1 MIRRY
6 SIMIVG
12 IFLSLTLT
20 ACSNNG
26 APPTNASQAM
36 QQTTPLQTTP
46 LQTTRQ
52 QPTASQTTALDG
64 ATAAVVETNPTLPP
78 TFSPTPVPTLTP
90 APLRVRVAPGVPASV
105 RMGLQQVAHAQPE
118 QFVLVEAGEGEA
130 ELEVV
135 VAPAAEVPEENVAAT
150 WVYALV
156 APFPTLVDEIS
167 SAELHD
173 AWSGGPGPTYGG
185 SLYMSE
191 ETRAAFAAA
200 WGEPAAGAV
209 TVFPPAELADAL
221 WATHPSWGIV
231 PFEQLSLR
239 LKVLKVDGHSPLY
252 RNLDTR
258 AYPLALAVGL
268 GGGEGQRAAWLAA
281 RPVPLT
287 NRDESKMTLLA
298 MTGVTALTRTTA
310 WKMERNGVLYPAEKI
325 RDWLTSAD
333 IVHISNEV
341 SFWEECPPPGLT
353 GMEFCSAPKYM
364 QILTDVHTS
373 IIELTGNH
381 LNDYNWQ
388 PLSYTLGLY
397 DQLGLPYYGG
407 GRTIS
412 EAQRAVTL
420 THNGNLLGFV
430 GCNPVGPPIGWV
442 NGLNDGRPGAAPC
455 DDAVMQAEIQRLRAM
470 GALPIAT
477 LQYWEFYHY
486 TATAQQIRDF
496 RELVDFGA
504 AIVSGSQGHHP
515 QGFDFYGDGFIH
527 YGVGNLFFGDQYDPN
542 AHKMFVDRY
551 LVYENRL
558 LSLEL
563 LTGLIEDYSQPRPMT
578 ETERR
583 DLLQTVFAASGW

>member
-6 SIMIVG
+6 AMMMVLFASVALG
-12 IFLSLTLT
+12 
-20 ACSNNG
+20 ACSSG
-26 APPTNASQAM
+26 SEIPISGPQDRALQTAPPQ
-36 QQTTPLQTTP
+36 
-46 LQTTRQ
+46 
-52 QPTASQTTALDG
+52 
-64 ATAAVVETNPTLPP
+64 TAATQPPTLGDAPVSGTETNPM
-78 TFSPTPVPTLTP
+78 PVPTLSPTLAPTPTP
-90 APLRVRVAPGVPASV
+90 AALRVQVAPNVPAGVQAS
-105 RMGLQQVAHAQPE
+105 LQQMAQAWPE
-118 QFVLVEAGEGEA
+118 QFALVEWDADEPDLSIG
-130 ELEVV
+130 
-135 VAPAAEVPEENVAAT
+135 VAPLAGTPAENVVAT

-156 APFPTLVDEIS
+156 VPFPSLVDEIPFT
-167 SAELHD
+167 ELQS
-173 AWSGGPGPTYGG
+173 AWSGSPGPTYGG
-185 SLYMSE
+185 SLFMSE
-191 ETRAAFAAA
+191 ETRAAFVSA

-221 WATHPSWGIV
+221 WGTRPSWGIV

-239 LKVLKVDGHSPLY
+239 LKVLKVDGYSPLA
-252 RNLDTR
+252 RNLDVQ
-258 AYPLALAVGL
+258 AYPLALAVRTNGR
-268 GGGEGQRAAWLAA
+268 EIQREAWLAA
-281 RPVPLT
+281 WPAPLIT

-341 SFWEECPPPGLT
+341 SFWEDCPPPGLT

-364 QILTDVHTS
+364 EILTDVHTS

-407 GRTIS
+407 GRTVE

-455 DDAVMQAEIQRLRAM
+455 DDAVMQAEIQGLRAM
-470 GALPIAT
+470 GALPVAT

-486 TATAQQIRDF
+486 TTTPQQVVDF

-527 YGVGNLFFGDQYDPN
+527 YGVGNLFFGDQYDTN

-551 LVYENRL
+551 LIYENRL

-578 ETERR
+578 ESERR
-583 DLLQTVFAASGW
+583 ELLQTVFAASGW